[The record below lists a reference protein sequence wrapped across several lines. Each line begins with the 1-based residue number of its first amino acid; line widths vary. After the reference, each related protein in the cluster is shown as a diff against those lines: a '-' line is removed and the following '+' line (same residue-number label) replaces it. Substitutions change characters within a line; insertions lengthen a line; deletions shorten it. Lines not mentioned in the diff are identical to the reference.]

1 VKNLQNISR
10 EINELFF
17 CFYSYDSSKQP
28 DSNKE
33 AIRARFNDTTTFVGS
48 YLFHVAMKQW
58 PFADPD
64 QNELTFEVVKLARD
78 LIYFGFYSFR
88 FLLELTQVL
97 LRILDCASDTDYTG
111 SGLPTGEV
119 DCKYFFFF
127 LIFIQ
132 KYNFLLQ
139 IIKKLL
145 RRNKLK
151 VASLTVEFLTNLFF

>member
-1 VKNLQNISR
+1 VLTS
-10 EINELFF
+10 LAHLSPLL
-17 CFYSYDSSKQP
+17 SYDSSKQP

-33 AIRARFNDTTTFVGS
+33 AIRARFKDTTTFVGS
-48 YLFHVAMKQW
+48 YLFRVAMQQW

-97 LRILDCASDTDYTG
+97 LRILDCASDMDYTG

-119 DCKYFFFF
+119 DCKY
-127 LIFIQ
+127 IF
-132 KYNFLLQ
+132 
-139 IIKKLL
+139 
-145 RRNKLK
+145 
-151 VASLTVEFLTNLFF
+151 